1 MSGFKEEG
9 RPFRRATPRSRARL
23 FTDEHGQGLR
33 LPPEMQFEGTEVS
46 IRRDGDSVVLEPVQ
60 RPVPMTPDERAAF
73 WARLDG
79 MCDELLPFPF
89 PGGERLQWREFD
101 FGS

>member
-9 RPFRRATPRSRARL
+9 RPFRHATPTSRAKL
-23 FTDEHGQGLR
+23 FTDERGQGLR
-33 LPPEMQFEGTEVS
+33 LPPEMQLEGTEVS
-46 IRRDGDSVVLEPVQ
+46 IRRDGDSVVLEPVM
-60 RPVPMTPDERAAF
+60 RPVPMAPDERAAF

-79 MCDELLPFPF
+79 MCDEPFPFPF

-101 FGS
+101 FDA